1 MVWCGAGD
9 GNDGN
14 VDWDISHQDGN
25 ISWPR
30 GHANTRGDQG
40 EHAIIPWHL
49 VMHFRHRLGLLLYT
63 ASLYLIILCMLSH
76 LLILRCGDW
85 LRESEIVFGPG
96 SPAHWAMIGP
106 GLPGPEYFWHRS
118 GRVGSQHL
126 LSELIIAQVWAHW
139 PHIDSGNNIDN
150 QPELWP
156 AVQGRAGYNSLGKNH
171 ALLAFHLSKKLILTQ
186 CSGFEEMCLAG
197 ILWPWSPHSPHK
209 AALSPQSVQQTAQG
223 RARWASEEHD
233 PTWDGY

>member
-1 MVWCGAGD
+1 MWGGWWKWWKCWLG
-9 GNDGN
+9 
-14 VDWDISHQDGN
+14 HQSSGWEY
-25 ISWPR
+25 IVTTGPCKYT
-30 GHANTRGDQG
+30 GGPGGTRHHTLTPCDALQT
-40 EHAIIPWHL
+40 
-49 VMHFRHRLGLLLYT
+49 LGLLLYT

-85 LRESEIVFGPG
+85 LRESQIVFGPG

-156 AVQGRAGYNSLGKNH
+156 AVRAGLGITHLVRIMLCWHSISQRNWFWLNARVSRKCVW
-171 ALLAFHLSKKLILTQ
+171 LAFCDRGLLILLTKLHSVHTICAADSPGRSQ
-186 CSGFEEMCLAG
+186 VGFRG
-197 ILWPWSPHSPHK
+197 TWPD
-209 AALSPQSVQQTAQG
+209 L
-223 RARWASEEHD
+223 RWLLIF
-233 PTWDGY
+233 